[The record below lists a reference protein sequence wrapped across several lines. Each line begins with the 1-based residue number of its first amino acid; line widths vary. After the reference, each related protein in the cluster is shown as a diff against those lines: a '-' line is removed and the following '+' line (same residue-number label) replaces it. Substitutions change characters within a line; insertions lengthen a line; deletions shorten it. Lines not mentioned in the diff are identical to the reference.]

1 MPIELA
7 ELIDP
12 SHTALVTQEC
22 QKGVLGDD
30 AVFPQ
35 LAEIARKEMIPNA
48 GRLAKAARATA
59 VPIIHCVVARRADGR
74 GSNHNAKVFR
84 VAEKSPVNLLP
95 GSDATEVIDEIGVEE
110 SDVVLSRIHGLG
122 PMAGTELDAVLRNLG
137 VRTIVGIGVSVNVG
151 MTNFAMDAVNL
162 GYRFVLARDAVAG
175 VPQSYADSMIEN
187 TLSWVATIVT
197 SDEVIEAWGS

>member
-1 MPIELA
+1 VSTELA
-7 ELIDP
+7 ELVNP

-48 GRLAKAARATA
+48 GRLAKAARAA
-59 VPIIHCVVARRADGR
+59 GVPVVHCVVTRRPDRR
-74 GSNHNAKVFR
+74 GSNRNAKVFR
-84 VAEKSPVNLLP
+84 VAEKSPVKLLP
-95 GSDATEVIDEIGVEE
+95 GSEATEVVEEVGVEG
-110 SDVVLSRIHGLG
+110 SDILLTRLHGLG

-137 VRTIVGIGVSVNVG
+137 IRTVVGTGVSVNVG

-162 GYRFVLARDAVAG
+162 GYRFVLPRDAVAG
-175 VPQSYADSMIEN
+175 VPESYADSVIEN
-187 TLSWVATIVT
+187 TLSWVVT
-197 SDEVIEAWGS
+197 VVTTDELLQAWGS

>member
-48 GRLAKAARATA
+48 GRLAKAARATG
-59 VPIIHCVVARRADGR
+59 VPVVHCVVARRADGR

-84 VAEKSPVNLLP
+84 VAEKSAVNLLP

-197 SDEVIEAWGS
+197 TDEVIEAWGP